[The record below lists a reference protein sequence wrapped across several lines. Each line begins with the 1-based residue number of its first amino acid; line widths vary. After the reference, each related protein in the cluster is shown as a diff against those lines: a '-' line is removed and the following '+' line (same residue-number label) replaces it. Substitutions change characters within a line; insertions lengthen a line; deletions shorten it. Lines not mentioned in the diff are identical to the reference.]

1 MCVELYIPTF
11 EVDFGVLHDV
21 GSNQDTYKGD
31 YKVTPTSEEQVLQ
44 TKNKV
49 LTNNVIVAPIP
60 SNYGMISWNGATL
73 KVE

>member
-1 MCVELYIPTF
+1 MQVELDIPIF

-21 GSNQDTYKGD
+21 GSNQDVYKGD
-31 YKVTPTSEEQVLQ
+31 YKVTPTSEEQVFQ

-60 SNYGMISWNGATL
+60 SNYGKISWSGATL
-73 KVE
+73 TVE

>member
-1 MCVELYIPTF
+1 MYVELDIPTF

-21 GSNQDTYKGD
+21 GSNQDAYEGD

-49 LTNNVIVAPIP
+49 LLNNVIVAPIP
-60 SNYGMISWNGATL
+60 SNYGRISWNGATL
-73 KVE
+73 TVE